1 MNAEFIEALR
11 QMEREKEVSHETLM
25 EALEIAFA
33 TAYKKSFALDYD
45 VPLRIEQNTSK
56 SGFKTYRKVTVVETA
71 EMVLHPHVEMSL
83 AEVQLDIKPSAKI
96 GDKVE
101 IAVTDKEMEKMS
113 RIAAQTAKQVLMQHI
128 REKERNRVFE
138 EFANRIGEIV
148 SGVVSR
154 FERGDTIVTVGKMD
168 VILPVKEQVPSER
181 FRINDRIK
189 ILILDV
195 RRGTKGGMQVF
206 ASRTHP
212 SLVRQL
218 FEMEVPEIK
227 DGIVSIKSIAR
238 EPGQR
243 TKIAVQAVDD
253 KVDAVGACVG
263 QRGQRVQVV
272 VQELGEEKI
281 DIIRWNNDAK
291 QLIIESLSPAKVA
304 SVLLN
309 EVEKSAF
316 VVVPDNQL
324 SLAIGRSGQNV
335 RLAARLTGWRID
347 IRSETQV
354 AKEGMPAP
362 TPVPVVIPVVAA
374 PAEDTTPLA
383 LTELTPEVTPKVTPD
398 LTEVTPELI
407 EPRLT
412 EEEEGELPPI
422 TFGDDESD
430 TIITFG
436 DFPE

>member
-11 QMEREKEVSHETLM
+11 QMEREKEISHETLM

-45 VPLRIEQNTSK
+45 VPLRIEQNTTK
-56 SGFKTYRKVTVVETA
+56 SGFKTYRKATVVETKEA
-71 EMVLHPHVEMSL
+71 IEHSHVQISL
-83 AEVQLDIKPSAKI
+83 ADAQLDHKPNAQV
-96 GDKVE
+96 GDRIE
-101 IAVTDKEMEKMS
+101 IALTDKEMEKMS

-148 SGVVSR
+148 GGVVSR
-154 FERGDTIVTVGKMD
+154 FERGDMIVTVGKMD
-168 VILPVKEQVPSER
+168 VVLPTKEQVPGER
-181 FRINDRIK
+181 FRPNDRIK

-195 RRGTKGGMQVF
+195 RRGTKGGMQVI

-218 FEMEVPEIK
+218 FEMEVPEIH

-263 QRGQRVQVV
+263 QRGQRVQGV

-304 SVLLN
+304 SVILN
-309 EVEKSAF
+309 EAEKSAF

-347 IRSETQV
+347 IRSESQV

-362 TPVPVVIPVVAA
+362 VAA
-374 PAEDTTPLA
+374 PAPAPVAIVPVEA
-383 LTELTPEVTPKVTPD
+383 A
-398 LTEVTPELI
+398 TPELLSSEPLSEI
-407 EPRLT
+407 E
-412 EEEEGELPPI
+412 ESELPPI
-422 TFGDDESD
+422 TFGDDDSD

-436 DFPE
+436 DAP

>member
-11 QMEREKEVSHETLM
+11 QMEREKEISHETLM

-45 VPLRIEQNTSK
+45 VPLRIEQNTTK
-56 SGFKTYRKVTVVETA
+56 TGFKTYRKVTVVENGKV
-71 EMVLHPHVEMSL
+71 EHPHAQISQSE
-83 AEVQLDIKPSAKI
+83 AQLDLKPNAQI
-96 GDKVE
+96 GDRVE
-101 IAVTDKEMEKMS
+101 IAITDKEMEKMS

-154 FERGDTIVTVGKMD
+154 FERGDMIVTVGKMD
-168 VILPVKEQVPSER
+168 VTLPSKEQVPGER
-181 FRINDRIK
+181 FRPNDRIK

-195 RRGTKGGMQVF
+195 RRGTKGGMQVI

-291 QLIIESLSPAKVA
+291 QLIIESLSPARVA
-304 SVLLN
+304 SVTLN
-309 EVEKSAF
+309 EPEKSAF

-347 IRSETQV
+347 IRSESQV
-354 AKEGMPAP
+354 AKDGIPE
-362 TPVPVVIPVVAA
+362 PVVAVVA
-374 PAEDTTPLA
+374 PAPAITKPIVA
-383 LTELTPEVTPKVTPD
+383 A
-398 LTEVTPELI
+398 I
-407 EPRLT
+407 SEPIMLS
-412 EEEEGELPPI
+412 EEEENELPPI
-422 TFGDDESD
+422 TFGDMSEIDDDND

-436 DFPE
+436 DTP

>member
-11 QMEREKEVSHETLM
+11 QMEREKEISHETLM

-33 TAYKKSFALDYD
+33 TAYKKSFSLDYD
-45 VPLRIEQNTSK
+45 VPLRIEQNTTK
-56 SGFKTYRKVTVVETA
+56 SGFRTYRKATVVETV
-71 EMVLHPHVEMSL
+71 EQPHIQISL
-83 AEVQLDIKPSAKI
+83 AEAQLDHKPNAQL
-96 GDKVE
+96 GDKIE

-138 EFANRIGEIV
+138 EFANRIGEVV

-168 VILPVKEQVPSER
+168 VTLPTKEQVPNER
-181 FRINDRIK
+181 FRPNDRIK

-195 RRGTKGGMQVF
+195 RRGTKGGMQVI

-227 DGIVSIKSIAR
+227 DGIVSIRSIAR

-263 QRGQRVQVV
+263 QRGQRVQGV
-272 VQELGEEKI
+272 VQEMGEEKI

-291 QLIIESLSPAKVA
+291 QLIIESLSPARVS
-304 SVLLN
+304 SVTLN
-309 EVEKSAF
+309 EEEKSAF

-347 IRSETQV
+347 IRSESQV

-362 TPVPVVIPVVAA
+362 VVATPKPVPEQKSEQKNP
-374 PAEDTTPLA
+374 E
-383 LTELTPEVTPKVTPD
+383 TEQSTVT
-398 LTEVTPELI
+398 
-407 EPRLT
+407 LT
-412 EEEEGELPPI
+412 EEEEGDLPPI

-436 DFPE
+436 DAPV